1 MYAGHLA
8 IGVALKARYP
18 SVPALPIMIGVGF
31 VIPPL
36 LTAVKSRG
44 LGRLRLH
51 GWWYAANG

>member
-1 MYAGHLA
+1 MQSKQGSGLPSGLIEAYE
-8 IGVALKARYP
+8 KTRYTVDD
-18 SVPALPIMIGVGF
+18 S